1 MNIRQQSKNITL
13 IGVMVATLEV
23 AKFALSFLP
32 NVELVTLLIM
42 LYTLYFGR
50 KIIYVIPVFV
60 LIEGI
65 VWGFGI
71 WWIMYLYV
79 WPLLALITYLFRKT
93 ENVVFWAVI
102 AGVFGLTFGALG
114 AIPYLFVGG
123 WGAAISWWVA
133 GIPYDIIHCMSN
145 IVITLVLF
153 PPLRKALSKR
163 LN

>member
-1 MNIRQQSKNITL
+1 
-13 IGVMVATLEV
+13 MVATLEV

-71 WWIMYLYV
+71 WWIMYLYL

-93 ENVVFWAVI
+93 ESVIFWAVL
-102 AGVFGLTFGALG
+102 AGVFGLIFGALC
-114 AIPYLFVGG
+114 AIPYFFIGG
-123 WGAAISWWVA
+123 WSTAVSWWVA
-133 GIPYDIIHCMSN
+133 GITHDIIHCVSYV
-145 IVITLVLF
+145 VITLVLF
-153 PPLRKALSKR
+153 PPLRKALSKLR

>member
-1 MNIRQQSKNITL
+1 
-13 IGVMVATLEV
+13 MVATLEV

-50 KIIYVIPVFV
+50 KIVYVIPVFV

-71 WWIMYLYV
+71 WWIMYLYL

-93 ENVVFWAVI
+93 ESVIFWAVL
-102 AGVFGLTFGALG
+102 AGVFGLIFGALC
-114 AIPYLFVGG
+114 AIPYFFIGG
-123 WGAAISWWVA
+123 WSTAVSWWVA
-133 GIPYDIIHCMSN
+133 GIPHDIIHCVSN
-145 IVITLVLF
+145 VMITLVLF
-153 PPLRKALSKR
+153 PPLRKALSKLKIDIR
-163 LN
+163 

>member
-71 WWIMYLYV
+71 WWIMYLYL

-93 ENVVFWAVI
+93 ESVI
-102 AGVFGLTFGALG
+102 F
-114 AIPYLFVGG
+114 
-123 WGAAISWWVA
+123 
-133 GIPYDIIHCMSN
+133 
-145 IVITLVLF
+145 
-153 PPLRKALSKR
+153 
-163 LN
+163 

>member
-71 WWIMYLYV
+71 WWIMYLYL

-93 ENVVFWAVI
+93 ESVIFWAVL
-102 AGVFGLTFGALG
+102 AGVFGLIFGALC
-114 AIPYLFVGG
+114 AIPYFLSAAGAPRFPGG
-123 WGAAISWWVA
+123 
-133 GIPYDIIHCMSN
+133 
-145 IVITLVLF
+145 
-153 PPLRKALSKR
+153 
-163 LN
+163 

>member
-1 MNIRQQSKNITL
+1 
-13 IGVMVATLEV
+13 MVATLEV

-71 WWIMYLYV
+71 WWIMYLYL

-93 ENVVFWAVI
+93 ESVIFWAVL
-102 AGVFGLTFGALG
+102 AGVFGLILAHFVQYRIFLSAAGA
-114 AIPYLFVGG
+114 PRFPGG
-123 WGAAISWWVA
+123 
-133 GIPYDIIHCMSN
+133 
-145 IVITLVLF
+145 
-153 PPLRKALSKR
+153 
-163 LN
+163 